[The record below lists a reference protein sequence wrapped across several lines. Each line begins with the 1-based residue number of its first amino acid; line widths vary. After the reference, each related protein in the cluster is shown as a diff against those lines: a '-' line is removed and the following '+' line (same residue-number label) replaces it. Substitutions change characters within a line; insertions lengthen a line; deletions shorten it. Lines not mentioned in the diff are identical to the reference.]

1 MMIINKSITLFF
13 LGYVCKWR
21 YSSLCQPDARIS
33 GKRDDIRGPDE
44 TCAGG
49 ANGLMDFLFLSLFQ
63 WAKEEGYHYFNLGMA
78 PLSKV
83 GKSYYARDMESMAA
97 LLYDHGSSLYS
108 FEGLYQFKNKYK
120 PVWSPKYLVYKKES
134 KLSEVLYSV
143 MRLIS

>member
-1 MMIINKSITLFF
+1 M
-13 LGYVCKWR
+13 
-21 YSSLCQPDARIS
+21 
-33 GKRDDIRGPDE
+33 
-44 TCAGG
+44 
-49 ANGLMDFLFLSLFQ
+49 MDFLFLSLFQ

-83 GKSYYARDMESMAA
+83 RKSYYARDMESMAA

-143 MRLIS
+143 MRLIC